1 MDIHK
6 VIESYLERSPSL
18 VNENANQGFSMSGL
32 KTTIAEHVLKEDLL
46 SKSPAAAFHRTGAM
60 HLHDSGGGEF
70 AAYCHGGDLLNLLMT
85 GIDNPAGTS
94 SKPAK
99 HFDVAVDHIVN
110 YMYTIQNEWEGAQAL
125 SSFDTLLAPFVR
137 ADGLTQRQVKQSIQR
152 MVYNLSYPLRAAMQT
167 PFTNLSF
174 DLVCPKHMAAEPS
187 IIAGE
192 PKFPPL
198 ADFQEEMDM
207 INIAFCDV
215 MLDGDCNG
223 NPHTFPIPTYGITK
237 EFDWDSKVANKIF
250 DVAAKFGLPYFMNY
264 CGSGMDPSSNRA
276 MCCVTGDTKIISKGA
291 HGVSYKPIKEF
302 RNSPTNEVLINGEFE
317 PATWFRTKTDS
328 LRVVTFANGQTVR
341 FSPDHPCITR
351 RGEVRAEDVTE
362 TDWMPF
368 SLTGYD
374 GDGGSYNLGKF
385 IGLYIAEGSHGTS
398 GITFS
403 LNSARSD
410 LIDFVMSFASD
421 YYGAHARI
429 TECTSPLSG
438 KHSCVNVRISSATIE
453 NLVGEYV
460 RGSNALDKHLA
471 SKMFKMSREFRQ
483 GVFDGE
489 FLGDGSSRKRVCTVS
504 PQLAED
510 FCCLISSLGAVAG
523 LIVDDRDSSCGK
535 LSDNPLYLVRPYNVH
550 GTRTK
555 YKDVYEI
562 DGDQIWIKVRD
573 ITSEIG
579 RCSVYDFEMDTEDHL
594 FQLANGLITHN
605 CRLQMDLNE
614 IIEKTK
620 GGLWNTGVNT
630 GSLSVVTIN
639 LPQLGYISRTM
650 SRSSDGAQTI
660 DSTAFSDMHSI
671 FFSRLNTLL
680 DAARRHNVWKRERI
694 NIGFELGLMPF
705 TKSYLKNFEKFFSTI
720 GVVGM
725 NECCLNMFGKPI
737 WQCENFV
744 ESVLSHIH
752 GYVRDLTKEYGY
764 PWNFEETPAEG
775 CSHSLAVKDKQ
786 VYPDIITQGEGDGV
800 FYTNSSHIYVGDE
813 LSLGDS
819 LNIQQKFKSYYNG
832 GTLFHIFCG
841 ESNPDRD
848 GLKDLIR
855 NICTNTTIPY
865 LALTRA
871 YAVCPGCGVSSD
883 LSGVCPD
890 CGAETTVWDRVT
902 GYYRPQEKYNPGK
915 QAEFLA
921 RKRFE
926 VG

>member
-1 MDIHK
+1 MDINQ
-6 VIESYLERSPSL
+6 VIESYLTMSPSL

-46 SKSPAAAFHRTGAM
+46 SKSPAAAFHRTGAL
-60 HLHDSGGGEF
+60 HLHDTGGGEF
-70 AAYCHGGDLLNLLMT
+70 AAYCHGGDLLNLLMV

-137 ADGLTQRQVKQSIQR
+137 ADDLTQRQVEQSIQR

-174 DLVCPKHMAAEPS
+174 DLVCPEHMGYEPA
-187 IIAGE
+187 IIGGQ
-192 PKFPPL
+192 PTDDIL
-198 ADFQEEMDM
+198 ADFQHEMDM

-215 MLDGDCNG
+215 MLQGDRDG

-237 EFDWDSKVANKIF
+237 EFDWDSPVANKIF

-264 CGSGMDPSSNRA
+264 IGSGMDPSSNRA
-276 MCCVTGDTKIISKGA
+276 MC
-291 HGVSYKPIKEF
+291 
-302 RNSPTNEVLINGEFE
+302 
-317 PATWFRTKTDS
+317 
-328 LRVVTFANGQTVR
+328 
-341 FSPDHPCITR
+341 
-351 RGEVRAEDVTE
+351 
-362 TDWMPF
+362 
-368 SLTGYD
+368 
-374 GDGGSYNLGKF
+374 
-385 IGLYIAEGSHGTS
+385 
-398 GITFS
+398 
-403 LNSARSD
+403 
-410 LIDFVMSFASD
+410 
-421 YYGAHARI
+421 
-429 TECTSPLSG
+429 
-438 KHSCVNVRISSATIE
+438 
-453 NLVGEYV
+453 
-460 RGSNALDKHLA
+460 
-471 SKMFKMSREFRQ
+471 
-483 GVFDGE
+483 
-489 FLGDGSSRKRVCTVS
+489 
-504 PQLAED
+504 
-510 FCCLISSLGAVAG
+510 
-523 LIVDDRDSSCGK
+523 
-535 LSDNPLYLVRPYNVH
+535 
-550 GTRTK
+550 
-555 YKDVYEI
+555 
-562 DGDQIWIKVRD
+562 
-573 ITSEIG
+573 
-579 RCSVYDFEMDTEDHL
+579 
-594 FQLANGLITHN
+594 

-639 LPQLGYISRTM
+639 LPQLGYMARTM
-650 SRSSDGAQTI
+650 SRASSDAQTVN
-660 DSTAFSDMHSI
+660 STAFADMHSI

-680 DAARRHNVWKRERI
+680 DAARRHNVWKRDRI
-694 NIGFELGLMPF
+694 NTGFELGLMPF
-705 TKSYLKNFEKFFSTI
+705 TKSYLKNFDKFFSTI

-725 NECCLNMFGKPI
+725 NECCLNMFGKPV
-737 WQCENFV
+737 WQCEKFV

-752 GYVRDLTKEYGY
+752 GYVRDMTKEYGY
-764 PWNFEETPAEG
+764 PSNFEETPAES
-775 CSHSLAVKDKQ
+775 CSHDLAVKDKA

-800 FYTNSSHIYVGDE
+800 FYTNSSHIYVGDD

-819 LNIQQKFKSYYNG
+819 LKVQQKFKSYYNG

-871 YAVCPGCGVSSD
+871 YAVCPGCGVISD
-883 LSGVCPD
+883 LSGICPT
-890 CGAETTVWDRVT
+890 CEAETIVWDRVT
-902 GYYRPQEKYNPGK
+902 GYYRPREKYNPGK

-926 VG
+926 VGE

>member
-1 MDIHK
+1 
-6 VIESYLERSPSL
+6 
-18 VNENANQGFSMSGL
+18 
-32 KTTIAEHVLKEDLL
+32 
-46 SKSPAAAFHRTGAM
+46 
-60 HLHDSGGGEF
+60 
-70 AAYCHGGDLLNLLMT
+70 
-85 GIDNPAGTS
+85 
-94 SKPAK
+94 
-99 HFDVAVDHIVN
+99 
-110 YMYTIQNEWEGAQAL
+110 
-125 SSFDTLLAPFVR
+125 
-137 ADGLTQRQVKQSIQR
+137 

-174 DLVCPKHMAAEPS
+174 DLVCPKHMATEPS

-237 EFDWDSKVANKIF
+237 EFDWDSPVANKIF

-264 CGSGMDPSSNRA
+264 IGSGMDPSSNRA
-276 MCCVTGDTKIISKGA
+276 MC
-291 HGVSYKPIKEF
+291 
-302 RNSPTNEVLINGEFE
+302 
-317 PATWFRTKTDS
+317 
-328 LRVVTFANGQTVR
+328 
-341 FSPDHPCITR
+341 
-351 RGEVRAEDVTE
+351 
-362 TDWMPF
+362 
-368 SLTGYD
+368 
-374 GDGGSYNLGKF
+374 
-385 IGLYIAEGSHGTS
+385 
-398 GITFS
+398 
-403 LNSARSD
+403 
-410 LIDFVMSFASD
+410 
-421 YYGAHARI
+421 
-429 TECTSPLSG
+429 
-438 KHSCVNVRISSATIE
+438 
-453 NLVGEYV
+453 
-460 RGSNALDKHLA
+460 
-471 SKMFKMSREFRQ
+471 
-483 GVFDGE
+483 
-489 FLGDGSSRKRVCTVS
+489 
-504 PQLAED
+504 
-510 FCCLISSLGAVAG
+510 
-523 LIVDDRDSSCGK
+523 
-535 LSDNPLYLVRPYNVH
+535 
-550 GTRTK
+550 
-555 YKDVYEI
+555 
-562 DGDQIWIKVRD
+562 
-573 ITSEIG
+573 
-579 RCSVYDFEMDTEDHL
+579 
-594 FQLANGLITHN
+594 

-639 LPQLGYISRTM
+639 LPQLGYIARTM
-650 SRSSDGAQTI
+650 SRGSDAAQTV
-660 DSTAFSDMHSI
+660 DSNAFADMHSI

-694 NIGFELGLMPF
+694 NVGFELGLMPF

-819 LNIQQKFKSYYNG
+819 LDMQQKFKSYYNG

-871 YAVCPGCGVSSD
+871 YAVCPGCGVGSD

-890 CGAETTVWDRVT
+890 CGGETTVWDRVT

-926 VG
+926 VGGKQ